1 MTQEEFRRQMAIDVE
16 TIEQRMSRFLRS
28 QQPPYEAV
36 LEAMRYS
43 LLGGGK
49 RIRPLLVLWF
59 CRLCGGEDKDAL
71 NAACG
76 IEMLHTYSL
85 IHDDLPCMDNDD
97 LRRGRPSCHKAFG
110 EAVALLAGDGL
121 LTMAFEA
128 VCSCPNRERAGQA
141 ALELAHFAGA
151 RGMIGGQTIDLEQEG
166 KDTPPK
172 LLNRLHRLKTGALI
186 RAACRMGC
194 ILGGGTREQI
204 HLADRYGR
212 HLGLAF
218 QIIDDILDVTSTT
231 EDLGKPIGSDA
242 QQHKTTYVTLY
253 GLEKSKEFA
262 VIQTQKALD
271 CLEKLGNARHLVQL
285 TNWLLDRTY

>member
-1 MTQEEFRRQMAIDVE
+1 MNQADFQRQMNLDVE
-16 TIEQRMSRFLRS
+16 MIEERMTRFLRS
-28 QQPPYEAV
+28 CQPPYEPV

-76 IEMLHTYSL
+76 LEMLHTYSL

-128 VCSCPNRERAGQA
+128 VCSCPNRERAGRP
-141 ALELAHFAGA
+141 L
-151 RGMIGGQTIDLEQEG
+151 
-166 KDTPPK
+166 
-172 LLNRLHRLKTGALI
+172 
-186 RAACRMGC
+186 
-194 ILGGGTREQI
+194 
-204 HLADRYGR
+204 
-212 HLGLAF
+212 
-218 QIIDDILDVTSTT
+218 
-231 EDLGKPIGSDA
+231 
-242 QQHKTTYVTLY
+242 
-253 GLEKSKEFA
+253 
-262 VIQTQKALD
+262 
-271 CLEKLGNARHLVQL
+271 
-285 TNWLLDRTY
+285 